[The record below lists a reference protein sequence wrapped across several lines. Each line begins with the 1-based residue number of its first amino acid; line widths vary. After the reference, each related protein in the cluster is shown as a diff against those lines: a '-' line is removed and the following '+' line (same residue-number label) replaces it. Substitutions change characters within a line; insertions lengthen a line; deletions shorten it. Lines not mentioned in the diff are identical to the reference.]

1 MPDFERFASAND
13 AIGQTHWDN
22 KLVKQ
27 CESARSVFFIPYS
40 ATYGTTLYEKLL
52 MKPDLFINWHNCNSG
67 GFSLR
72 VGCSNCSSVTPP
84 YQPQYQLDYL
94 GLNPSNLQN
103 KELKRS
109 REVQQA
115 FRSFLGEIFMDV
127 SLMPAEYC
135 RHLQVDLPPA
145 LQLPLSLGQGDQQ
158 PSPALPQQKID

>member
-1 MPDFERFASAND
+1 MHKIAD
-13 AIGQTHWDN
+13 AKMGEAI
-22 KLVKQ
+22 V
-27 CESARSVFFIPYS
+27 
-40 ATYGTTLYEKLL
+40 
-52 MKPDLFINWHNCNSG
+52 
-67 GFSLR
+67 
-72 VGCSNCSSVTPP
+72 
-84 YQPQYQLDYL
+84 
-94 GLNPSNLQN
+94 SNLQN

-158 PSPALPQQKID
+158 PDRTTYFQVRVYMQ